1 MTHNEQSIVTGK
13 TTKIEVPIL
22 ARVEGEGA
30 LDLEIRNGKVTK
42 CELRVYEPPRYFEK
56 FLEGREPNEIID
68 AVARICGICPLAYQA
83 GFANAYEAAFEI
95 ELTPWIKEM
104 RLLMFLGEWIESH
117 YLHTHLLAAPD
128 FLNYRSGIEMAKDY
142 PQEVMRGVK
151 LQHLGNEI
159 LKLLGGRSVH
169 PNGMK
174 VGGFY
179 KAPLVKDIQALIP
192 KLEAALKDAKDVTA
206 WFSQLPFPDTE
217 IPFKMVSL
225 RHPTEYPVFAA
236 HVITSAG
243 EEFHINDY
251 DNYFREFHAP
261 QATALHSTTISGE
274 PILLGPLARLNLNFD
289 RLPKHIQEM
298 ANAAGIK
305 WPSRNMFHSIIARSI
320 EGYWAIERALQICQ
334 AYTYTDQPS
343 IAYTPKAA
351 DAWGAVEAPRGI
363 QIDHIQTDE
372 HGYAKSIRISA
383 PTSQN
388 LPCMEA
394 NLKMALEEFGLD
406 KSDDELRLHAEMVVR
421 NYDPCISCSAH
432 FLNLNIVRN

>member
-1 MTHNEQSIVTGK
+1 MSQETI
-13 TTKIEVPIL
+13 IEVPIL

-30 LDLEIRNGKVTK
+30 LDLRIKDGKVDK

-56 FLEGREPNEIID
+56 FLEGREPNAVID

-83 GFANAYEAAFEI
+83 GFSRAYERAFDI
-95 ELTPWIKEM
+95 TLTPWIEEM

-117 YLHTHLLAAPD
+117 YLHVHLLAAPD
-128 FLNYRSGIEMAKDY
+128 FLGYRSAIEMAKDY
-142 PQEVMRGVK
+142 PLEVTRGVK

-179 KAPLVKDIQALIP
+179 KAPLVKDVKALVP
-192 KLEAALKDAKDVTA
+192 KLQDALKDAEDIIDWVST
-206 WFSQLPFPDTE
+206 LDFPEQE

-225 RHPTEYPVFAA
+225 RHESEYPVFSNYVA
-236 HVITSAG
+236 TSDG
-243 EEFHINDY
+243 EYFHIDDY
-251 DNYFREFHAP
+251 DDHFREFHAP
-261 QATALHSTTISGE
+261 QSTALHSTTHDGQ
-274 PILLGPLARLNLNFD
+274 PILLGPLSRLNLNFD
-289 RLPKHIQEM
+289 RLPKEIQDI
-298 ANAAGIK
+298 ANATGVK
-305 WPSRNMFHSIIARSI
+305 WPSRNMFHSVIARSI
-320 EGYWAIERALQICQ
+320 EGYWAIQRALKICEN
-334 AYTYTDQPS
+334 YTYPEKPDVE
-343 IAYTPKAA
+343 YTTKAA

-363 QIDHIQTDE
+363 QIDHIKVDE
-372 HGYAKSIRISA
+372 NGLAEKIRISA

-394 NLKMALEEFGLD
+394 NLVMSLEAFGLD
-406 KSDDELRLHAEMVVR
+406 KPKDELRLHAEMVVR

-432 FLNLNIVRN
+432 FLTLNLEEV

>member
-1 MTHNEQSIVTGK
+1 MNVENR

-30 LDLEIRNGKVTK
+30 LDLEITAGKITK
-42 CELRVYEPPRYFEK
+42 CELRIYEPPRYFEK
-56 FLEGREPNEIID
+56 FLEGREPNEVID

-83 GFANAYEAAFEI
+83 GFSNAYEAAFGV
-95 ELTPWIKEM
+95 ELTPWIHDM

-142 PQEVMRGVK
+142 PNEVLRGVR

-179 KAPLVKDIQALIP
+179 RAPREEEVAALIP
-192 KLEAALKDAKDVTA
+192 KLEAALKDAKDVVE
-206 WFSQLPFPDTE
+206 WFSQLPFPDAE
-217 IPFKMVSL
+217 VPFKMVSL
-225 RHPTEYPVFAA
+225 RHPTEYPVFATE
-236 HVITSAG
+236 VITSDG
-243 EEFHINDY
+243 ETFNINDY
-251 DNYFREFHAP
+251 DEHFREFHAR
-261 QATALHSTTISGE
+261 QSTALHSTTVDGE
-274 PILLGPLARLNLNFD
+274 PILLGPLSRINLNFD
-289 RLPKHIQEM
+289 RLPPHIQEM
-298 ANAAGIK
+298 ANATGIK

-320 EGYWAIERALQICQ
+320 EGYWAIERALEICRN
-334 AYTYTDQPS
+334 YTYTDKP
-343 IAYTPKAA
+343 ALEYTPKAA
-351 DAWGAVEAPRGI
+351 NAWGAVEAPRGI
-363 QIDHIQTDE
+363 QIDHVQLDE
-372 HGYAKSIRISA
+372 CGYATAIRISA

-388 LPCMEA
+388 LPCIEA
-394 NLKMALEEFGLD
+394 NLRSSLEKFGLD
-406 KSDDELRLHAEMVVR
+406 KPDDELRLHAEMVIR

-432 FLNLNIVRN
+432 FLTLNITRQ